1 MRPTFHWQE
10 ERIKAHV
17 AICFTAY
24 MLLAHLHYR
33 VNLSA
38 GDLERMSPTAILDHL
53 SGVQVASEGW

>member
-1 MRPTFHWQE
+1 MRPAFHWTE
-10 ERIKAHV
+10 ERIKAHI

-38 GDLERMSPTAILDHL
+38 AICRL
-53 SGVQVASEGW
+53 SSVKISRARWSGSLPASS